1 MTRWDST
8 DARQTR
14 DDPADLQQL
23 IERLEQWRELMARE
37 GLQVNEIDALLR
49 KLRRGLKWVLPRAS

>member
-1 MTRWDST
+1 MMRWDST
-8 DARQTR
+8 DERQTR

-37 GLQVNEIDALLR
+37 GLQVDDIDALLR
-49 KLRRGLKWVLPRAS
+49 KLRRGLKWVMPRAS